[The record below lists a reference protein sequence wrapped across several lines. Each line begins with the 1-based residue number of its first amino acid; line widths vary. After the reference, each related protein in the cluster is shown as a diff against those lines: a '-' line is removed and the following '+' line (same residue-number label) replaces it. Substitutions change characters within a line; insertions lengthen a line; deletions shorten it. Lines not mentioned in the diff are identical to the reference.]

1 MKPTDFVHLHNHTEY
16 SLLDGMLLAFAAALP
31 LAADAKIKKPQKH
44 TTSEDTDIMPDTELI
59 DIPTAG
65 ILEYYGLEVKS
76 RFFSDGGVIGGLG
89 FGVLPRLNL
98 GASITGEKFIG
109 TADPMGSVV
118 GSIYASGT
126 PLSKLRQI
134 GSKVSFSNVSN
145 FGSIGVLNLIVHD
158 KLLSSRKMEDFLNQ
172 IISDKTFEQ
181 TKIPFSC
188 SAADV
193 KTGEKIVFNS
203 GPIAIAVR
211 ASMFL
216 EDDDPAR
223 ASDFYNRGVEFTAKN
238 GDVSLR
244 FWNAFCRA
252 GYIQLNLD
260 KPAAIAELPK
270 VDEAADYVLAHD
282 PSFYYNSAYTIKG
295 ALLSARPKMLGGD
308 PDKAKAYF
316 DKALAGEGYDFL
328 PNRYV
333 MAGHC
338 RAGTDE
344 RRA

>member
-1 MKPTDFVHLHNHTEY
+1 MPARRA
-16 SLLDGMLLAFAAALP
+16 LLFAAAA
-31 LAADAKIKKPQKH
+31 LA
-44 TTSEDTDIMPDTELI
+44 L
-59 DIPTAG
+59 
-65 ILEYYGLEVKS
+65 
-76 RFFSDGGVIGGLG
+76 
-89 FGVLPRLNL
+89 
-98 GASITGEKFIG
+98 
-109 TADPMGSVV
+109 
-118 GSIYASGT
+118 SGC
-126 PLSKLRQI
+126 SLR
-134 GSKVSFSNVSN
+134 
-145 FGSIGVLNLIVHD
+145 
-158 KLLSSRKMEDFLNQ
+158 
-172 IISDKTFEQ
+172 KT
-181 TKIPFSC
+181 
-188 SAADV
+188 
-193 KTGEKIVFNS
+193 
-203 GPIAIAVR
+203 AVR
-211 ASMFL
+211 YSASMAETGLPALYQEHDVQTAKEALIPLIKITETLYQNDKENRAMSAMLAQGYCGYALMFL

-333 MAGHC
+333 MAKTY
-338 RAGTDE
+338 AVAVQDE
-344 RRA
+344 ELFEKTLESILDADPAALPQMRLVNEATKLKAKKLLEKKNELF